1 MTPTSLTSPM
11 AAAAFP
17 DASGAIKPPASP
29 IVATAAPRLI
39 AADLPRRLAAPIIG
53 LANATGCAVETAA
66 ALVVMHLATWCGERS
81 GVYALDERWVP
92 AAGNQLHCF
101 PDPAVMARAQSVLTD
116 EFDRLETQLR
126 PLITST
132 WTEKQR
138 DDRTMAAKLDP
149 TGKARRSL
157 DARTRGWTTWTRNP
171 DQEHLRTAA
180 RNAYRG
186 ALTTLLDDAS
196 LFEGLLAPVTP
207 DATRHLFE
215 TIQQAMV
222 GGHVFPTRAQHPAEE
237 LLDTP
242 LPAPL
247 KFSLLA
253 HVDRGVGE
261 RLIKSTDLAISSW
274 LQRCLVWAPEVEPN
288 YQRLQEPSRS
298 VWHDEWAV
306 VQELTTRARLNA
318 SGTVYITPAS
328 ASVFMAW
335 EHEARTWRDQLS
347 PAERAFLSWMPD
359 LPYRLFVPLRVTAIY
374 GEDSSAGFARLAVRL
389 ARHVARNALA
399 LHRRCRPAVVIDNAT
414 LFAARVKELVE
425 LGDACASQ
433 LSPAEHGV
441 YVAALQA
448 LNRAP
453 VPAAP
458 LEAADPLEPDSP
470 SSFSMAPAREHQAAA

>member
-1 MTPTSLTSPM
+1 MK
-11 AAAAFP
+11 
-17 DASGAIKPPASP
+17 IKLCP
-29 IVATAAPRLI
+29 AAPAVRLAEDV
-39 AADLPRRLAAPIIG
+39 AATTRGLTADDLPRRLAAPIIG

-66 ALVVMHLATWCGERS
+66 ALAVMLLATWCGERS

-92 AAGNQLHCF
+92 AACNQLHCF
-101 PDPAVMARAQSVLTD
+101 PDPTVMARAQSLLTD
-116 EFDRLETQLR
+116 EFDRIETQLR

-132 WTEKQR
+132 WVAKQEDER
-138 DDRTMAAKLDP
+138 RLAARLDP

-157 DARTRGWTTWTRNP
+157 DARTRGWMTWSRNT
-171 DQEHLRTAA
+171 DQANLRTAA

-207 DATRHLFE
+207 EATRQLFE

-237 LLDTP
+237 LLESP

-261 RLIKSTDLAISSW
+261 RLVKSTDRAITSW
-274 LQRCLVWAPEVEPN
+274 LQRCVVWAPDVEPN
-288 YQRLQEPSRS
+288 YQRLSEPPRS

-306 VQELTTRARLNA
+306 VQKLTTRARLNA

-328 ASVFMAW
+328 ASVFMGW
-335 EHEARTWRDQLS
+335 EQEARAWRERLS
-347 PAERAFLSWMPD
+347 PAERAFLAWMPD

-399 LHRRCRPAVVIDNAT
+399 LHRRCHPAVVIDNAT

-433 LSPAEHGV
+433 LSPAEHSV
-441 YVAALQA
+441 YIAALQS

-453 VPAAP
+453 APAAP
-458 LEAADPLEPDSP
+458 LEAADPLEPDQ
-470 SSFSMAPAREHQAAA
+470 SSTVSMAPAHEHQAAA